1 MLPKEDRLIIR
12 SRSSSR
18 RIRYLLCRNQYRFLF
33 RTGRPSDVLTLFVG
47 VTLVR
52 AFMRIKEFLAT
63 AAVQPDQQV
72 SAVITV
78 SQGDLIRFEG
88 FQILISLWHGRR
100 RKMMISTHCDLQN
113 ASKVACCIYKQLQ
126 RMYIFRAVESVTVET
141 CCYCRWSLLFAFV
154 AAAAVPRCE
163 SDNHRHRWIP
173 STRNWFP
180 PFFTH
185 TQDIWSKKR
194 LWNKKR
200 RLGKVTGT
208 STYRA

>member
-1 MLPKEDRLIIR
+1 LPKEDRLIIR

-154 AAAAVPRCE
+154 AAALLRCRVVKVITIVIDGFLRLE
-163 SDNHRHRWIP
+163 IGSRHFLLTLKI
-173 STRNWFP
+173 SGA
-180 PFFTH
+180 
-185 TQDIWSKKR
+185 KKGSGI
-194 LWNKKR
+194 KR
-200 RLGKVTGT
+200 D
-208 STYRA
+208 A